1 MNVTQQDID
10 AATAAGS
17 EPVPNS
23 DGTGPQLWGGAPT
36 PTPTEMEQVLPWWPV
51 SPGEGQAAMD
61 VLVCHAATKLPDGR
75 LSFIVDP
82 GAWTNLI
89 GGNLARALTRR
100 VLASGY
106 KPEQHKMNNPLCIQ
120 GVGHGH
126 QECSWE
132 LDTPIAVGYADG
144 TAHQHRFSS
153 PIVDGSGA
161 ELPGLLGLRSIE
173 GNRGIMDTGNK
184 KLIFPGKGEVEYALP
199 PGSIVLPL
207 EKAPSGHLVLPVDE
221 FERLAQKKGGLPEEN
236 ITMHTTGSSSS
247 RDGAPTESP
256 RVSRATSEEPSSV
269 GAELRHPY

>member
-1 MNVTQQDID
+1 MDI
-10 AATAAGS
+10 
-17 EPVPNS
+17 
-23 DGTGPQLWGGAPT
+23 
-36 PTPTEMEQVLPWWPV
+36 
-51 SPGEGQAAMD
+51 
-61 VLVCHAATKLPDGR
+61 LVYHAATKLPDGR

-106 KPEQHKMNNPLCIQ
+106 KPQQHKMNNPLMIQ
-120 GVGHGH
+120 GVGNGH

-153 PIVDGSGA
+153 PIVEGNGA

-184 KLIFPGKGEVEYALP
+184 KLIFPGKGDVEYVLP

-221 FERLAQKKGGLPEEN
+221 FERLAQKQGGLPEHN

-247 RDGAPTESP
+247 QDGALMRSQ
-256 RVSRATSEEPSSV
+256 RATPPISEEPPPE
-269 GAELRHPY
+269 AELRHPY